1 MRIVPQIMIPC
12 VRFGFSCIVLAFAA
26 SSAIAGHEVA
36 DKSVSTAWDPF
47 AKGQMEFQLGAGG
60 FYSFGNESEVRPRI
74 VDIGG
79 AVRLGWMLTDVSSE
93 GWCRGNWEFLAEI
106 YGAGIVEGPG
116 DVFVAATIL
125 LRYNFVQENSRW
137 VPYFQFGGGGI
148 YSDAHEDQ
156 IQRAIGSEY
165 SFNLQGGF
173 GLRYLCND
181 RCAVY
186 IEALY
191 RHISNAG
198 LGDRNL
204 GTNAVGGFVG
214 VSYFF

>member
-1 MRIVPQIMIPC
+1 MPSYIRPFLC
-12 VRFGFSCIVLAFAA
+12 LAILATTA

-36 DKSVSTAWDPF
+36 DKSVSAAWDPF
-47 AKGQMEFQLGAGG
+47 AKGRMEFQLGAGA
-60 FYSFGNESEVRPRI
+60 FHSFGNESDIRPRI

-79 AVRLGWMLTDVSSE
+79 SVRLGWMLTDVASE
-93 GWCRGNWEFLAEI
+93 GWCRGNWEFLTEI

-116 DVFVAATIL
+116 DVFVAATLL

-137 VPYFQFGGGGI
+137 VPYFQLGGGGI
-148 YSDAHEDQ
+148 YSDAHEDTV
-156 IQRAIGSEY
+156 QRAIGSEY

-173 GLRYLCND
+173 GLRYLCSD

-186 IEALY
+186 VEALY

-198 LGDRNL
+198 LADRNL

-214 VSYFF
+214 LSYFF